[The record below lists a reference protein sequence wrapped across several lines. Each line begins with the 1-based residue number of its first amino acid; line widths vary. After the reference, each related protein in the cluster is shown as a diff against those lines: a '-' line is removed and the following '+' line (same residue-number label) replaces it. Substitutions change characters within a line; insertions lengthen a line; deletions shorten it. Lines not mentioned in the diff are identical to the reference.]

1 LSDDEFDDAGMR
13 LALDQAHNALLVGE
27 VPVGAV
33 IVRRSAS
40 GLQVVATGYN
50 RPVTTHDPSAHAEIV
65 ALRHAATLL
74 GNYRL
79 PDCELYVT
87 LEPCAMCAMAMLHA
101 RLRRVVFGAWDPKT
115 GAAGSLLDLYGE
127 PRLNHQTAVRGG
139 VLAEPCGHLL
149 REFFAARRA
158 RQRAARGAPPAAADD
173 DDDADDGNAPIP
185 TGEATETD
193 PAPREP

>member
-1 LSDDEFDDAGMR
+1 MSDDEFDDAGMR

-33 IVRRSAS
+33 VVRRSAS

-115 GAAGSLLDLYGE
+115 GAAGSVLDLYGE

-139 VLAEPCGHLL
+139 VLAEPCGGLL

-173 DDDADDGNAPIP
+173 DDDNGNAPIP